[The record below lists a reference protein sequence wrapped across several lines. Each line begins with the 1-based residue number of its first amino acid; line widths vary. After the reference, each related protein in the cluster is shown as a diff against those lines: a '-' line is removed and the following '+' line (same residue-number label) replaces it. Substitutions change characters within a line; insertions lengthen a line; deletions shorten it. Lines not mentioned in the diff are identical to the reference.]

1 MQVGGAELLMH
12 SLDHIEHYT
21 KAWIDHLQEPTES
34 GVSRC
39 PYAKKATHRHR
50 KVYDYHS
57 AYDYWEAVS
66 DECDKFDGS
75 VDVVLVAAATNN
87 QHIDDQILGGGVDA
101 INTFLNKKAQGLWLV
116 FKYDHVFTIIMIQK
130 ISFLDDASRVLE
142 TKGYYNRYNK
152 QQMEKVVHG
161 RRRYRE
167 KLDGV

>member
-1 MQVGGAELLMH
+1 MH
-12 SLDHIEHYT
+12 TLDNLEDFT
-21 KAWIDHLQEPTES
+21 TAWIDHLQETTES
-34 GVSRC
+34 GLSRC

-75 VDVVLVAAATNN
+75 VDVVIVAAST
-87 QHIDDQILGGGVDA
+87 HTDYISPDVLGGGVDA
-101 INTFLNKKAQGLWLV
+101 INTFLNVKSQGLWLV
-116 FKYDHVFTIIMIQK
+116 FKFDYMFTIIMIQK
-130 ISFLDDASRVLE
+130 ISFLDDAARVLE
-142 TKGYYNRYNK
+142 DKGYYNRYNK